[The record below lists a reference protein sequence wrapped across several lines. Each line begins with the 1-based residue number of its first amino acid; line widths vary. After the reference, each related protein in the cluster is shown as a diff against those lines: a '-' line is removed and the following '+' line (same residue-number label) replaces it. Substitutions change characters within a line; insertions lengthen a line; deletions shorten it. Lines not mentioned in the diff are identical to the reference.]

1 MDIQSSVV
9 RDTRVSKGWTQQQ
22 LSDVSGLSL
31 RTVQRVESQ
40 GQGSLETC
48 NALCAVL
55 EIPRESLLQKEPEES
70 EDMKSLLMPIV
81 VMSALIGFVAGIM
94 VTLALG

>member
-1 MDIQSSVV
+1 MEIQATVV
-9 RDTRVSKGWTQQQ
+9 RETRVSKGWTQQQ

-55 EIPRESLLQKEPEES
+55 EIPRESLLQREANES
-70 EDMKSLLMPIV
+70 DDGKGILMPIV
-81 VMSALIGFVAGIM
+81 VMSVLIGFVAGIM
-94 VTLALG
+94 VTLAFR